1 MLKKRIIPCLDIH
14 DGRTVKGV
22 NFVDIRDAGDP
33 VELAKRYVQEGA
45 DELVF
50 LDITATVEK
59 RKTLA
64 TLVERIA
71 AEINIPFTVGGGI
84 NNLDDVSLLISAGAD
99 KISINTSAVN
109 NPGLITEVADQ
120 YGSQCVVVAIDT
132 GLAGG
137 EWIVYIHGGRTPTE
151 RKCLDWAR
159 EAESRG
165 AGEILLTSMA
175 TDGTKNGF
183 STGITRDVSELLNIP
198 VIASGGAGTMEHFRE
213 VFTITGCSAALAASI
228 FHFGEIAI
236 PDLKKYLDNE
246 KIHVRL

>member
-59 RKTLA
+59 RRTLA
-64 TLVERIA
+64 ALVERIA

-84 NNLDDVSLLISAGAD
+84 NNLDDVSMLIGAGAD

-120 YGSQCVVVAIDT
+120 FGSQCVVVAIDT
-132 GLAGG
+132 GLLEG
-137 EWIVYIHGGRTPTE
+137 EWMVFIHGGRTPTV
-151 RKCLDWAR
+151 RICLEWAR
-159 EAESRG
+159 EAEARG

-175 TDGTKNGF
+175 TDGTKSGF
-183 STGITRDVSELLNIP
+183 SISITREVSALLNIP
-198 VIASGGAGTMEHFRE
+198 VIASGGAGTMQHFRE
-213 VFTITGCSAALAASI
+213 VFTGTGCSAALAASI

-236 PDLKKYLDNE
+236 PDLKEYLKKE
-246 KIHVRL
+246 KIQVRL